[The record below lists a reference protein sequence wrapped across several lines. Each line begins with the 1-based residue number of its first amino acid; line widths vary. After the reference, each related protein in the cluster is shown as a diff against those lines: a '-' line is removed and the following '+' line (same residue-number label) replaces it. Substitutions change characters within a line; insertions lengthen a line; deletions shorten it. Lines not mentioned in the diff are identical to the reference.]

1 MTMARVDCPA
11 NRRDRYMEL
20 VRQFPL
26 RPVRSKKGLDDAA
39 KMIDELLD
47 KVRLTA
53 AEKDYLDV
61 LSTLVEDYE
70 SREYP
75 IEPLPDAQ
83 MLRHLIDARGVSQ
96 TELARATGIVDSTI
110 SAVLKG
116 KRSLNREHIGRL
128 AQFFHVSPDV
138 FAF

>member
-1 MTMARVDCPA
+1 MATVDRPA
-11 NRRDRYMEL
+11 NRQDRYMEL

-26 RPVRSKKGLDDAA
+26 RPIRSKKALDDAVRMVDA
-39 KMIDELLD
+39 LLD
-47 KVRLTA
+47 KPHLTA
-53 AEKDYLDV
+53 AERDYLDV
-61 LSTLVEDYE
+61 LGGLVEQYE
-70 SREYP
+70 SKEHP
-75 IEPLPDAQ
+75 IEPLPDGP
-83 MLRHLIDARGVSQ
+83 MLRQLIEARGVSQ
-96 TELARATGIVDSTI
+96 TEVARATGIVDSTI